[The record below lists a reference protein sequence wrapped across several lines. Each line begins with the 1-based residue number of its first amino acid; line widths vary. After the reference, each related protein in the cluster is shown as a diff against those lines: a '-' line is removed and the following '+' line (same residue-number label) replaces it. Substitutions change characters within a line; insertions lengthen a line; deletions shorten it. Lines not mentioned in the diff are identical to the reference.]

1 MQPTSSPND
10 PIDSSCVIAH
20 DLDIGY
26 QGEVIVP
33 NVNFEL
39 ACGQSLAL
47 VGINGSGKS
56 TLLKTIVGLLP
67 PIHGEIR
74 VLGNLP
80 GKSPHQL
87 AYLSQFH
94 SSGFILPLRVVDV
107 VKMGR
112 FPEKGLF
119 GRITREDDEIV
130 AASMR
135 RMDVEEL
142 RDAPLRMLSGG
153 QQQRVYMAQA
163 LARQADLIVLD
174 EPTSS
179 LDAAGRELVSRILE
193 EERSR
198 GAMIVVATHDIQLA
212 AECSLAMLIA
222 REVVATGPGREIL
235 TPEAL
240 LKTFGIVLLYQGQDK
255 GVGIVEREHGHD
267 L

>member
-1 MQPTSSPND
+1 MQPTPSTID
-10 PIDSSCVIAH
+10 PTNTSCVTAR

-26 QGEVIVP
+26 QGEVVVP
-33 NVNFEL
+33 QVNFDL
-39 ACGQSLAL
+39 VCGQSLAL

-74 VLGNLP
+74 VLGNPP
-80 GKSPHQL
+80 GKNPHQL

-107 VKMGR
+107 VQMGR
-112 FPEKGLF
+112 FSEKGLF
-119 GRITREDDEIV
+119 GRMTREDDEII

-135 RMDVEEL
+135 RMGVEGL
-142 RDAPLRMLSGG
+142 RDAPLRTLSGG
-153 QQQRVYMAQA
+153 QQQRVYMAQV
-163 LARQADLIVLD
+163 LARQSDLIVLD

-179 LDAAGRELVSRILE
+179 LDAAGRELFSSILD

-198 GAMIVVATHDIQLA
+198 GAMIVLATHDIQLA
-212 AECSLAMLIA
+212 AECSQAMLLA
-222 REVVATGPGREIL
+222 REVVAVGPGQDIL

-267 L
+267 